1 MLRGNSRGNVLGS
14 GSDQWAA
21 IDEYRA
27 GTIDEGGLRDVEEGI
42 ARSAGAQ
49 RSYRSARKPR
59 ASARLHSL
67 GSGLCRAQGTA

>member
-1 MLRGNSRGNVLGS
+1 MLGS
-14 GSDQWAA
+14 GSDQWAG

-42 ARSAGAQ
+42 ARSAGALPALPQ
-49 RSYRSARKPR
+49 NLAPVP
-59 ASARLHSL
+59 AFTHS